1 MSPEPYNV
9 LFLCTG
15 NSARSILAEAILN
28 REGAGRFRAYSAGS
42 FPRGAVH
49 PGALQLLRD
58 RPPAEPPLVS
68 LHAVLR
74 ELCVQGYDRRALAQ
88 IRAVLAT
95 DPQVAE
101 EELTGGFRAFATNLL
116 AVLQSRPGEPGSLLE
131 LYALIVLA
139 LSWLETACGIYLKE
153 GRRSLVECFDD
164 TVAICLRA
172 MTDDL
177 APSVHGTSGQT
188 TPPARTRA

>member
-1 MSPEPYNV
+1 V
-9 LFLCTG
+9 RRD
-15 NSARSILAEAILN
+15 A
-28 REGAGRFRAYSAGS
+28 
-42 FPRGAVH
+42 
-49 PGALQLLRD
+49 ALQLLRD
-58 RPPAEPPLVS
+58 RPPEEPPLVS

-88 IRAVLAT
+88 IRAVLET

-116 AVLQSRPGEPGSLLE
+116 ATLEGRPGEPRSLLE

-153 GRRSLVECFDD
+153 GRRSLVECFDE

-172 MTDDL
+172 MTDEL
-177 APSVHGTSGQT
+177 APAVLGLSGTT
-188 TPPARTRA
+188 KPRTRARA